1 MELVIYSP
9 QGAEF
14 PKEIKWNHEEL
25 KAQILPKV
33 REYASSVYTDD
44 SISKAR
50 SDRADLRK
58 FVDALK
64 KERTAVRKKLLAP
77 DELFGKQVDELTG
90 LIQTAISNIDD
101 QVKGYEQRQRDERM
115 ERAKEIYDAN
125 IGDLAEYL
133 PWERVKKTEYSLS
146 SASVKSVT
154 KDIQDLIAKV
164 REGLDI
170 LDHTDSEYVAD
181 MKAVFLDTY
190 DISMAMAKR
199 NQLETEAENRR
210 LYMEEQKR
218 QEAERELKRKVEAER
233 LNRAGKENAELH
245 PEEVK
250 EPEQTYEIDFRVTA
264 TAEQLH
270 ALKEFLKSNGI
281 QYGPVPKQ

>member
-25 KAQILPKV
+25 KAQIMPKV

-154 KDIQDLIAKV
+154 KDI
-164 REGLDI
+164 

-233 LNRAGKENAELH
+233 LNRAGKETVESH